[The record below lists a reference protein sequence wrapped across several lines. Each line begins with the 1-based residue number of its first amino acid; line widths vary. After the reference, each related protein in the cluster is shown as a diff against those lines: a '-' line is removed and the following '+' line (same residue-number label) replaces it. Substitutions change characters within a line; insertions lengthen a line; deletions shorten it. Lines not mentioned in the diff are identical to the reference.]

1 MELSKLHESIEWANQ
16 TLAKHREERVGAIMS
31 FCGSHYV
38 KDGTCPATPVNLL
51 ELAVTI
57 YIRLLAARAPKCLV
71 STDISALRPFAAD
84 MEVALNQI
92 PGEIGLSG
100 TLRRAVLEAL
110 FSFGIVKVGLGATND
125 NGKIGDEPFV
135 SIVQLDDYFCDMSAR
150 SWEEVQF
157 EGNEYWMDTAQIKDL
172 YGVELGEDEYHGTSQ
187 DGQEQARSV
196 TVAEHGTPLYPRV
209 LLRDVYLVR
218 ENRMITYAVS
228 TLTKLRDVPWDGPEG
243 SPYIRLGFS
252 EVPGNLLPL
261 PPVAVWK
268 DLHDLE
274 NALFRKIARQAL
286 DKKSVAAFPGGN
298 DEDIARFKMAADG
311 EAIRYNGPK
320 PETLA
325 AGGVDAPNL
334 ALAIQLKDIHSSIAG
349 NLDSLGGLSPQANT
363 ATQEKL
369 ISEAS
374 SARIRAM
381 SDATVDFAKAIFK
394 RLAWYAWT
402 DPVRERTI
410 VKSASRHLP
419 GLAVTK
425 KWTPETRDGDFLD
438 YNFDIDVFSM
448 QDDSP
453 TTRMEKFLSVYE
465 RVVLPML
472 PQLQEQGAVIDLH
485 AILEWVGRNSNL
497 PELTDFVLF
506 PDAPPD
512 QRMPGGGSPRPE
524 YVSTKA
530 PVTHRTYER
539 VNRPG
544 ATRHGRDAALMQT
557 LLGGGAQPADMAAL
571 APGRSMT

>member
-84 MEVALNQI
+84 MEIALNQI

-196 TVAEHGTPLYPRV
+196 TVNEHGTPLYPRV

-524 YVSTKA
+524 YISTKA